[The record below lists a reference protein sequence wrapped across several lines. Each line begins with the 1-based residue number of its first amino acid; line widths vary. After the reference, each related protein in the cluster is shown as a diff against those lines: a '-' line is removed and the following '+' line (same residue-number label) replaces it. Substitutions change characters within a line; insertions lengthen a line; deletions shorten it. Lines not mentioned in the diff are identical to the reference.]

1 MKLIFKK
8 NDKHEISVLSSNG
21 EEEAEFNYIDM
32 IKNLINLKKMDEPEF
47 DGEFSDSEKESVLSM
62 IGHINQEVTDFYSD
76 SDSDSEPVSD

>member
-8 NDKHEISVLSSNG
+8 NDKHEISVISSNG